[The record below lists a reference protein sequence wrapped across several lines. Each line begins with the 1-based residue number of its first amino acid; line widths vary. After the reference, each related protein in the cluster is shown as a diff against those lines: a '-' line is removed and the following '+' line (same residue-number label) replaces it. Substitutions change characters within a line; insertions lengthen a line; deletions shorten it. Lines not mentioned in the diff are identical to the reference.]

1 MPVISVSRWQI
12 NNRDDAQR
20 IARDLAPRLKQHGA
34 QAVHIGRITTGQHTG
49 QSILSVRYENF
60 EALGRALSQ
69 AAQDQQ
75 YHQQIEEIRKVGQIH
90 ERNIIV
96 IEELS

>member
-12 NNRDDAQR
+12 NNRDEAQR
-20 IARDLAPRLKQHGA
+20 IARDLAPTLKQHGA
-34 QAVHIGRITTGQHTG
+34 QSVHIGRITTGQHTG
-49 QSILSVRYENF
+49 QTILSVRYENF

-75 YHQQIEEIRKVGQIH
+75 YHQRIDEIRKAGQIH

-96 IEELS
+96 LEELS